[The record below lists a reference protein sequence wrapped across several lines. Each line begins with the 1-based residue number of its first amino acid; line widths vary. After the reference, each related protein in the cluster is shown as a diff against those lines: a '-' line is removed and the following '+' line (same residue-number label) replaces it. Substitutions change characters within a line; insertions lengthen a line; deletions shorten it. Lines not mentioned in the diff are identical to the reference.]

1 MRRTLPLFLLMI
13 ITKVALP
20 PVYAQKPPIV
30 IQVRDALDAKD
41 YAAAAKALAAE
52 RAASGIT
59 PAYIEAVSWMG
70 RGYMA
75 AKNYDRAD
83 HYAAETRKLVLDAV
97 KRRKLDAEPSLPL
110 ALGASIEVQ
119 AQVLDAR
126 GQKAEA
132 VSFLQQEVKTW
143 HATSIRARVQKNL
156 NLISLKGRP
165 APALDVHE
173 YLGDKP
179 PALATLKGRKVLLFF
194 WAHWCADC
202 KAMSGSVAR
211 LARENPHLV
220 VIGPTQPYGYAAE
233 GMEAP
238 RAEEIKY
245 IEQVRQRYYKTI
257 PGLTVPVSE
266 ENFKLWGAST
276 TPTVAVIDARG
287 MVSLYHPGRM
297 SYEELLPYVR
307 D

>member
-1 MRRTLPLFLLMI
+1 MRRILPLLTLMI

-30 IQVRDALDAKD
+30 VEVRDALDAKD
-41 YAAAAKALAAE
+41 FAAAAKALAAD
-52 RAASGIT
+52 RAAAGVT
-59 PAYIEAVSWMG
+59 PSYIEAVSWMG
-70 RGYMA
+70 RGYLA
-75 AKNYDRAD
+75 AKNYAQAE
-83 HYAAETRKLVLDAV
+83 HYALEARKLALEAL
-97 KRRKLDAEPSLPL
+97 KRRQLDAEPSLPI

-132 VSFLQQEVKTW
+132 VAFLQQEVKAW
-143 HATSIRARVQKNL
+143 HATSIRTRIQKNL
-156 NLISLKGRP
+156 NLISLKGRT
-165 APALDVHE
+165 APVLDVHE
-173 YLGDKP
+173 YVGDKP
-179 PALATLKGRKVLLFF
+179 PAVASLKGRKVLVFF

-202 KAMSGSVAR
+202 KAMAGVVAR
-211 LARENPHLV
+211 LAREYPQMA
-220 VIGPTQPYGYAAE
+220 VIGPTQPYGYAAG
-233 GMEAP
+233 GMEVP
-238 RAEEIKY
+238 RAEELKY
-245 IEQVRQRYYKTI
+245 IDEVRQRYYKNI

-287 MVSLYHPGRM
+287 MVRLYHPGRM

>member
-1 MRRTLPLFLLMI
+1 MI

-30 IQVRDALDAKD
+30 LAVRDALDARD
-41 YAAAAKALAAE
+41 FAGAAKALAAE
-52 RAASGIT
+52 RASAGIT
-59 PAYIEAVSWMG
+59 PPYIEAVSWMA
-70 RGYMA
+70 RGYLA
-75 AKNYDRAD
+75 AQNLGQAE
-83 HYAAETRKLVLDAV
+83 HYAAETRKLVLDAL
-97 KRRKLDAEPSLPL
+97 KHRPLDAEPSLPL
-110 ALGASIEVQ
+110 ALGAAIEVE
-119 AQVLDAR
+119 AQVLDTR

-143 HATSIRARVQKNL
+143 HATSIRTRLQKNL
-156 NLISLKGRP
+156 NLISLKGHP
-165 APALDVHE
+165 APALDARE
-173 YLGDKP
+173 YLGGKP
-179 PALATLKGRKVLLFF
+179 PALASLRGRKVLLFF

-202 KAMSGSVAR
+202 KAMAGTIAR
-211 LARENPHLV
+211 LARENPRLA

-233 GMEAP
+233 GMEAS
-238 RAEEIKY
+238 RVEELRY
-245 IEQVRQRYYKTI
+245 IDLVRQRYYRNI

-276 TPTVAVIDARG
+276 TPTVAVIDPRG

-297 SYEELLPYVR
+297 SYDELLPYVR

>member
-1 MRRTLPLFLLMI
+1 MRRTLPLFFLMI

-30 IQVRDALDAKD
+30 LEVRDALDAKD
-41 YAAAAKALAAE
+41 YAAAVKALAAD
-52 RAASGIT
+52 RAASGVT
-59 PAYIEAVSWMG
+59 PAYIEAVSWVG
-70 RGYMA
+70 RGYLA
-75 AKNYDRAD
+75 AKNYDQAD
-83 HYAAETRKLVLDAV
+83 HYATEARKLILEAL

-119 AQVLDAR
+119 AQVLNAR

-132 VSFLQQEVKTW
+132 VAFLQQEVKTW
-143 HATSIRARVQKNL
+143 HATSIRTRVQKSL
-156 NLISLKGRP
+156 NLISLKGRT
-165 APALDVHE
+165 APLLDIHE
-173 YLGDKP
+173 YVGDKP
-179 PALATLKGRKVLLFF
+179 PAVAALKGRKVLVFF

-202 KAMSGSVAR
+202 KAMAGVVAR
-211 LARENPHLV
+211 LAREYPQV
-220 VIGPTQPYGYAAE
+220 AVFGPTQPYGYAAGGVE
-233 GMEAP
+233 VP

-245 IEQVRQRYYKTI
+245 IDEVRQRYYKNI
-257 PGLTVPVSE
+257 PGLAVPVSE

-287 MVSLYHPGRM
+287 MVRLYHPGKM